1 MKQNE
6 TAGLLKISEVAA
18 LADISVSTVKY
29 YVKEG
34 LVDIACKTGRNM
46 AYYKPESVERVKLI
60 KTLQNEKYYPLSVI
74 KRIISSGG
82 VDRSEDELL
91 YTISKV
97 DEADYYEL
105 MPLSAAAKE
114 AGLKPR
120 EVEAAVLAGLISPTG
135 SGRARQ
141 CTRGELRVMKLIKQR
156 LDAKIPLEQTL
167 KTFSM
172 FQSRIRESAK
182 MDIESL
188 VSEGMPYKKLSTRDI
203 VKIITVSDET
213 LDSFISM
220 KRYAENAALGA
231 QYIAKTEEMLLLLRL
246 FGQRLSALLEK
257 QGMSAQ
263 AQALLS
269 AMSGER
275 TDSEILRAFGSIFSL
290 SGTGIAKTLSAL
302 YSANESFS
310 NPEGERNCTEWAVCT
325 AWRTLIP
332 PQLGFEGEKLPPLAG
347 SEEFCAN
354 VLRLL
359 DELQSEI

>member
-1 MKQNE
+1 MKQND

-34 LVDIACKTGRNM
+34 LVDFACKTGRNM

-91 YTISKV
+91 YTISKA

-105 MPLSAAAKE
+105 MPLADAARE

-120 EVEAAVLAGLISPTG
+120 ELDAAVKAGLIRPAI
-135 SGRARQ
+135 SGKTKQ
-141 CTRGELRVMKLIKQR
+141 CTRGELRVMKLIKKR

-172 FQSRIRESAK
+172 FESRLAESARL
-182 MDIESL
+182 DIESL
-188 VSEGMPYKKLSTRDI
+188 VSEGMPLKKLSTQDI
-203 VKIITVSDET
+203 VNIINVSDET
-213 LDSFISM
+213 LDSFITM
-220 KRYAENAALGA
+220 KRYAFNAALGA
-231 QYIAKTEEMLLLLRL
+231 EYISKTEAMLKKLRL
-246 FGQRLSALLEK
+246 FGEGLAE
-257 QGMSAQ
+257 
-263 AQALLS
+263 LLS
-269 AMSGER
+269 GGER
-275 TDSEILRAFGSIFSL
+275 QELLNAL
-290 SGTGIAKTLSAL
+290 SGGKSDSPVLDMFGRILGISDTGIAKSLSTMYL
-302 YSANESFS
+302 ANECF
-310 NPEGERNCTEWAVCT
+310 TEKREPQSLGDWAVCR
-325 AWRTLIP
+325 AWEELLP
-332 PQLGFEGEKLPPLAG
+332 SQFGFDKGENAEPEDK
-347 SEEFCAN
+347 EFCAS

-359 DELQSEI
+359 DELQTKI